1 MRKEAGMTDEIIM
14 LFEQG
19 WNIEDI
25 ADELGVCDTYVS
37 DVLEEAGVL

>member
-1 MRKEAGMTDEIIM
+1 MTDEIIM

-25 ADELGVCDTYVS
+25 ADELGVSDTYVS